1 MEKKPVDKQ
10 DLHIKNPLDRIGR
23 IFCLNK
29 FIAIVILVLLVNSS
43 FSQTAEVKINDAKQS
58 FTTVTQGTV
67 VKLNYVV
74 TNIGT
79 APLLLKDFE
88 VECSCTSAEFD
99 DKPVLPGKSTTI
111 VVKFDT
117 KSAYERQDRVVYINC
132 NTKDGYIKLR
142 FKGNILKKKS

>member
-1 MEKKPVDKQ
+1 MKLVDKQ
-10 DLHIKNPLDRIGR
+10 DLHKKNPLDRIEG

-29 FIAIVILVLLVNSS
+29 IIAFVFVMLFAHSS
-43 FSQTAEVKINDAKQS
+43 FSQTAEVKVDDAKQS
-58 FTTVTQGTV
+58 FTTVPQGTV
-67 VKLNYVV
+67 VKLNYVI

-79 APLLLKDFE
+79 VPLLLKDFE
-88 VECSCTSAEFD
+88 VECSCTTAEFD

-142 FKGNILKKKS
+142 FKGNVLKKKS

>member
-10 DLHIKNPLDRIGR
+10 DLHIKNPLDHIEG

-29 FIAIVILVLLVNSS
+29 TIAFVLLMVLANFS
-43 FSQTAEVKINDAKQS
+43 FSQTAEVKVDDAKQS
-58 FTTVTQGTV
+58 FTTVPQGTV

-79 APLLLKDFE
+79 VPLLLKDFE
-88 VECSCTSAEFD
+88 VECSCTTAEFD

-142 FKGNILKKKS
+142 FKGNVLKKK

>member
-1 MEKKPVDKQ
+1 MKPVDKEY
-10 DLHIKNPLDRIGR
+10 LHKKNPLDRIEG

-29 FIAIVILVLLVNSS
+29 TMAVVLFMFFCHFS
-43 FSQTAEVKINDAKQS
+43 FSQTTEVKIDDPKQS

-74 TNIGT
+74 SNIGNV
-79 APLLLKDFE
+79 PLLLKDFE
-88 VECSCTSAEFD
+88 VECSCTTAEFD

-117 KSAYERQDRVVYINC
+117 KSAYERQDRVVYVNC
-132 NTKDGYIKLR
+132 NTKDGFIKLR
-142 FKGNILKKKS
+142 FKGNVLKKKS

>member
-1 MEKKPVDKQ
+1 MKLVDKQ
-10 DLHIKNPLDRIGR
+10 VLHKKNPLDRIER

-29 FIAIVILVLLVNSS
+29 IIVFILLMFLANSS
-43 FSQTAEVKINDAKQS
+43 FSQTTEVKVDDAKQS
-58 FTTVTQGTV
+58 FTTVPQGTV
-67 VKLNYVV
+67 VKLNYVI

-79 APLLLKDFE
+79 VPLLLKDFE
-88 VECSCTSAEFD
+88 VECSCTTAEFD
-99 DKPVLPGKSTTI
+99 DRPVLPGKSTTI

-142 FKGNILKKKS
+142 FKGNVLKKKS